1 MLPNRPGPATTRP
14 IKLIAGWDGASA
26 GGRVEVEAIEVPP
39 PQAAPLP
46 GNITAVLPR
55 ITPKHQKNFITVGA
69 QLYPE
74 HSRGNAAPRLE
85 IHPASCHA
93 LFFLSPRRKTHTL
106 ALSRA
111 ISPPLWS
118 AAVSLPLSRLQHHSA
133 VTADRAPVGAQ
144 LYPEHRRGNAA
155 PQLGT
160 ISNPTRI
167 GLCLRQFRHRG
178 KQLPRVRMRR
188 LVQNLVHRTGFNK
201 LPRAHNR
208 HTRGHLHHHRQAMR
222 NENISQPKL
231 LLQLLKQ
238 KQHLRPDRNVQRRHR
253 LVRNEQLGPP
263 SQRPREAEAVALS
276 PRKLMRIAHRR

>member
-1 MLPNRPGPATTRP
+1 MFKARPMSVNKMIGAAQDGLRAMSSNVAFGEKNTPIIRP
-14 IKLIAGWDGASA
+14 IELIAGWDCASGAGKDA
-26 GGRVEVEAIEVPP
+26 VVAIEVPP
-39 PQAAPLP
+39 PRRRRHR
-46 GNITAVLPR
+46 R
-55 ITPKHQKNFITVGA
+55 ISPPFYPALRPNTRKISSPVGA

-74 HSRGNAAPRLE
+74 HSRGNAAPRIE

-93 LFFLSPRRKTHTL
+93 LFFLSPRRNTHTL

-222 NENISQPKL
+222 NENISQP
-231 LLQLLKQ
+231 
-238 KQHLRPDRNVQRRHR
+238 
-253 LVRNEQLGPP
+253 
-263 SQRPREAEAVALS
+263 
-276 PRKLMRIAHRR
+276 